1 MTVIGPDHPEHPVQD
16 TISKALGKPTAEV
29 EHCDVCGCCETP
41 NECVWSHECPKCGA
55 GVGEQCRNGN
65 RLEKL
70 HDERWALVR
79 DG

>member
-1 MTVIGPDHPEHPVQD
+1 M
-16 TISKALGKPTAEV
+16 AEV

-41 NECVWSHECPKCGA
+41 NECVWSHECPRCGA